1 MDFEFSQTVIA
12 LSGMV
17 LTYMWGR
24 YWSKEELVEDV
35 IKKTIHSLAEQD
47 FVMLSKDEDGDTVL
61 VSVSSWLEAFNKEK
75 RDEVI

>member
-1 MDFEFSQTVIA
+1 
-12 LSGMV
+12 MV

-35 IKKTIHSLAEQD
+35 IRKTIKSLADHD

-61 VSVSSWLEAFNKEK
+61 VSVSSWLETFNERK
-75 RDEVI
+75 RNETV

>member
-1 MDFEFSQTVIA
+1 LDFEFSQTVIA

-75 RDEVI
+75 RDEVV

>member
-1 MDFEFSQTVIA
+1 
-12 LSGMV
+12 MV

-75 RDEVI
+75 RDEVV

>member
-1 MDFEFSQTVIA
+1 MDIEVTQTVIA
-12 LSGMV
+12 LCGMV
-17 LTYMWGR
+17 LTYVWGR

-75 RDEVI
+75 RDEVV

>member
-12 LSGMV
+12 LSGMI

-35 IKKTIHSLAEQD
+35 IRKTIKSLADHD

-61 VSVSSWLEAFNKEK
+61 VSVSSWLETFNEGK
-75 RDEVI
+75 RNETV

>member
-12 LSGMV
+12 LSCMV

-75 RDEVI
+75 RDEVV

>member
-75 RDEVI
+75 RDEVV